1 MLIHRFDER
10 LDNFKINSE
19 KFKQKLIKNN
29 ALVICSF
36 PIQILLNEYYNDT
49 NIDIFLEENI
59 DFIEYIESMSL
70 YNDRNEYM
78 ISFKLIN
85 VIVNIILN
93 SEIINNEVY
102 FDGVNFVY
110 SDDILNK
117 HLTNI
122 SEENIAKYIGR
133 GFTIDNIDDNKYQLY
148 YELRSFFKNTEIK
161 ITEDDIKIHDLYDKS
176 ILILY
181 FSIDIFPDKLNINI
195 GSIEKS
201 KNYSGTKI
209 IQLLE
214 QFILSYYTEFRK
226 YEFFLNDESSISN
239 NGYNISLA
247 YLLIFTKG
255 RSWYNSLG
263 YINDDNN
270 YEEWNEVRHKKYHF
284 NNKISQLWN
293 KRFDL
298 NINNLTLCNI
308 ATLIYENSRNEN
320 EIIYSMMYYDV
331 MILLENFINYHD
343 ELRKIVII

>member
-133 GFTIDNIDDNKYQLY
+133 GFTIDNIDFFATFSAGI
-148 YELRSFFKNTEIK
+148 SFF
-161 ITEDDIKIHDLYDKS
+161 D
-176 ILILY
+176 
-181 FSIDIFPDKLNINI
+181 
-195 GSIEKS
+195 
-201 KNYSGTKI
+201 GTKDAASI
-209 IQLLE
+209 ILE
-214 QFILSYYTEFRK
+214 ADKALYKAKRS
-226 YEFFLNDESSISN
+226 
-239 NGYNISLA
+239 
-247 YLLIFTKG
+247 G
-255 RSWYNSLG
+255 RNRVVTSFKSP
-263 YINDDNN
+263 
-270 YEEWNEVRHKKYHF
+270 
-284 NNKISQLWN
+284 Q
-293 KRFDL
+293 
-298 NINNLTLCNI
+298 
-308 ATLIYENSRNEN
+308 
-320 EIIYSMMYYDV
+320 
-331 MILLENFINYHD
+331 
-343 ELRKIVII
+343 